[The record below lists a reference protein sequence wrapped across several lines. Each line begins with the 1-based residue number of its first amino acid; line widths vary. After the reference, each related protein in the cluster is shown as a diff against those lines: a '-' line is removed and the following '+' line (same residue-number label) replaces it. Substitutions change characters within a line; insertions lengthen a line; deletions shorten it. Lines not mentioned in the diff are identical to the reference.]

1 MQKRRLG
8 CLVLAVLHFSESGMV
23 RAAWV
28 QCRAFPHELQPEPI
42 SRACRVIPLQICGVS
57 APKKRTAEAVNA
69 GGTAEGMPFVPIDGM
84 MGFIFL

>member
-42 SRACRVIPLQICGVS
+42 SRACRVIPLQICGVL
-57 APKKRTAEAVNA
+57 APKAYRESGKCGWYRGRNA
-69 GGTAEGMPFVPIDGM
+69 FRPDYVG
-84 MGFIFL
+84 